1 MELKLNIGF
10 EQLFNLANQLPPP
23 EKQRLITELQK
34 NINQNK
40 SQTGMPSTGMQA
52 KGERELG
59 KYKGKIQM
67 SEDFNAP
74 LDDFKEYM

>member
-10 EQLFNLANQLPPP
+10 KQLFNLAKQLPQP
-23 EKQRLITELQK
+23 EKQRLIAVLQK
-34 NINQNK
+34 TINQNK
-40 SQTGMPSTGMQA
+40 GQTGVPATGVPA

>member
-10 EQLFNLANQLPPP
+10 EQLFNLANQLPQP
-23 EKQRLITELQK
+23 EKQKLIAALQK
-34 NINQNK
+34 TIKQNK
-40 SQTGMPSTGMQA
+40 NQKS
-52 KGERELG
+52 ERELG

-67 SEDFNAP
+67 AEDFNAP

>member
-10 EQLFNLANQLPPP
+10 EQLFNLANQLPQT
-23 EKQRLITELQK
+23 EKQKLIIALQK
-34 NINQNK
+34 TIKQNRN
-40 SQTGMPSTGMQA
+40 QTGMPA

-67 SEDFNAP
+67 PDDFNAP
-74 LDDFKEYM
+74 LDDFKDYM

>member
-10 EQLFNLANQLPPP
+10 EQLFNLANQLPQP
-23 EKQRLITELQK
+23 EKQKLITALQK
-34 NINQNK
+34 TIKQNK
-40 SQTGMPSTGMQA
+40 NQKS
-52 KGERELG
+52 ERELG

-67 SEDFNAP
+67 AEDFNDP

>member
-1 MELKLNIGF
+1 MELKLDIRF
-10 EQLFNLANQLPPP
+10 EQLLNLANQLSPA
-23 EKQRLITELQK
+23 EKQRLIVALQK
-34 NINQNK
+34 NTKQGTEPPK
-40 SQTGMPSTGMQA
+40 R
-52 KGERELG
+52 GERELG

>member
-10 EQLFNLANQLPPP
+10 EQLFNLAKQLPQP
-23 EKQRLITELQK
+23 EKQRLISALQK
-34 NINQNK
+34 SIKENK
-40 SQTGMPSTGMQA
+40 SQ
-52 KGERELG
+52 KGERKLG

>member
-10 EQLFNLANQLPPP
+10 EQLFNLANQLPQT

-34 NINQNK
+34 TIKQSK
-40 SQTGMPSTGMQA
+40 HQTEMPA
-52 KGERELG
+52 KRERELD

-67 SEDFNAP
+67 SDDFNAP
-74 LDDFKEYM
+74 LDDFEEYM

>member
-10 EQLFNLANQLPPP
+10 EQLFNLAKQLPQP
-23 EKQRLITELQK
+23 EKQKLISALQK
-34 NINQNK
+34 SIKENK
-40 SQTGMPSTGMQA
+40 SQ
-52 KGERELG
+52 KGERKLG

>member
-10 EQLFNLANQLPPP
+10 EQLLNLANQLPQP
-23 EKQRLITELQK
+23 EKQRLIAALQK
-34 NINQNK
+34 TTKQNK
-40 SQTGMPSTGMQA
+40 SQTGASA
-52 KGERELG
+52 KQQRELG

>member
-10 EQLFNLANQLPPP
+10 EQLFNLAKQLPQP
-23 EKQRLITELQK
+23 EKQRLISALQK
-34 NINQNK
+34 SIKQDK
-40 SQTGMPSTGMQA
+40 SQ
-52 KGERELG
+52 KRERKLG

>member
-10 EQLFNLANQLPPP
+10 EQLFNLAKQLPQP
-23 EKQRLITELQK
+23 EKQRLITALQK
-34 NINQNK
+34 TIKQNK
-40 SQTGMPSTGMQA
+40 DK

-59 KYKGKIQM
+59 KYKSKIQM

>member
-10 EQLFNLANQLPPP
+10 EQLFNLANQLPQP
-23 EKQRLITELQK
+23 EKQRLIAALQK
-34 NINQNK
+34 TIKQNK
-40 SQTGMPSTGMQA
+40 GQ

>member
-10 EQLFNLANQLPPP
+10 EQLLNLANQLPQA
-23 EKQRLITELQK
+23 EKQRLITALQK
-34 NINQNK
+34 SIKQNK
-40 SQTGMPSTGMQA
+40 KH

-67 SEDFNAP
+67 SDNFNAP
-74 LDDFKEYM
+74 LDDFKDYM

>member
-1 MELKLNIGF
+1 MMELKLNIGF
-10 EQLFNLANQLPPP
+10 EQLFHLAKQLPQP
-23 EKQRLITELQK
+23 EKQMLIDALQK
-34 NINQNK
+34 TIRQRA
-40 SQTGMPSTGMQA
+40 SQ

-59 KYKGKIQM
+59 KYKGKIHL